1 MHLTTDI
8 LLFWQVR
15 LLNFLN
21 LCMNELFS
29 LVVLKASSGGRQ
41 KLAFFLAGR
50 GPPWP
55 NYKENNLGY
64 LFFPSKPRREKTQ
77 KKRNFTCKSGS
88 RSVQMSPEIVYNIFL
103 Y

>member
-1 MHLTTDI
+1 
-8 LLFWQVR
+8 
-15 LLNFLN
+15 
-21 LCMNELFS
+21 MNELFS

-77 KKRNFTCKSGS
+77 KKKELYVQKWQSFCSNVSGNSIQYFSLLAALPS
-88 RSVQMSPEIVYNIFL
+88 RRV
-103 Y
+103 

>member
-1 MHLTTDI
+1 
-8 LLFWQVR
+8 
-15 LLNFLN
+15 
-21 LCMNELFS
+21 MNELFS